1 MMSASLL
8 MPVGA
13 LLPQALNPWW
23 PAVIVAVL
31 LTTLCGWLRA
41 RRQAETA
48 KAVDLYRFLFENA
61 LEGIYE
67 NPVGGGF
74 RTVNPAM
81 VRILGYA
88 NAETL
93 LKITPEEVEKIY
105 VVPGRRAEFLGMV
118 ARNEV
123 VSGFESEIRRPDG
136 STRWISENVRVV
148 RDGAGRVVSIQGF
161 VTDITDR
168 RLAEAALRESEER
181 YRGLYLANPYPMWI
195 YDRETLRILSVNDAA
210 VALYGYTRAEFE
222 QMTLTDLRP
231 EREWEHVRSAVRSM
245 QTGPNQMGVFTH
257 RCKNGRELQVEV
269 TTLVFTFHGRE
280 QVLSIGND
288 LTEREQAR
296 LALHDS
302 EFRYR
307 LLFENSPLA
316 LVEFD
321 YRPVVEWMDGLR
333 ASGVADL
340 ATWADDHGAEFA
352 AAMRRV
358 PLIGINRAA
367 LRLLKSASMDETT
380 ANQERIMTD
389 SAWTLRRQSMLAV
402 WSGRNESEGEMKV
415 RAIDGTECHVHC
427 HWWVPTL
434 NDRSHFERTPAVIV
448 DLTATK
454 AAERA
459 LAEER
464 ERLAVTLRAMAEGVI
479 TTNRDGS
486 VLFIN
491 QAAIKLTGWTASAA
505 AGRPITEVCVLR
517 HARTG
522 APVATPVAAAI
533 ASGGVIDLPPQ
544 TQVLRRIGGRG
555 LVEGCCAPMLD
566 ATGRGIGAVLVL
578 RDVTER
584 SRMESEL
591 ERASKLESVGILAGG
606 IAHDFNNI
614 LAVVMGNLTLA
625 QLDPSTENAPLA
637 KWLQEAER
645 ATLRARDLTQ
655 QLLTFAKGGDPV
667 RTAVR
672 LPEVVRE
679 ATEFSLHGSTVR
691 GEFNTEA
698 DLWAAEVDR
707 SQIGQVVQNLV
718 INAMQ
723 AMKNGGIIRVS
734 LRNVE
739 LAPGGPVPLPAG
751 RYLELS
757 IADTGAGISPE
768 HLARIFEPYFT
779 TKEQGSGLG
788 LATVYSIIRK
798 HQGHVAV
805 ESEMGK
811 GTTFRIWLPAAKEA
825 PPAPPVGKSAMEPMT
840 GRVLFMDDEDPIRTM
855 VEVLLTRLGL
865 QVMTV
870 PDGTD
875 LIREFQA
882 ARTAGKA
889 FDVVIMDLTVPGGMG
904 GKEAMQELQKIDPDV
919 RAIVSSGYSG
929 DPVLANFRAHGFC
942 GIVPKPYR
950 LSDLANAVRTALKK

>member
-1 MMSASLL
+1 M
-8 MPVGA
+8 
-13 LLPQALNPWW
+13 LPGPLVQLAMNPWW
-23 PAVIVAVL
+23 PAGIVAVVAAITCGL
-31 LTTLCGWLRA
+31 LWT

-67 NPVGGGF
+67 NPIGGGF

-81 VRILGYA
+81 VRILGYES
-88 NAETL
+88 AEAL
-93 LKITPEEVEKIY
+93 LKITPEQVEQIY
-105 VVPGRRAEFLGMV
+105 VEPGRRADFLGL
-118 ARNEV
+118 
-123 VSGFESEIRRPDG
+123 VSRSDIVTGFESEIRRPDG

-148 RDGAGRVVSIQGF
+148 RDAAGRVAAIQGF

-195 YDRETLRILSVNDAA
+195 YDRETMRIISVNDAA
-210 VALYGYTRAEFE
+210 IAVYGYTRAEFE
-222 QMTLTDLRP
+222 QMTLPDLRP
-231 EREWEHVRSAVRSM
+231 EREWEHMRSAVRSM
-245 QTGPNQMGVFTH
+245 QAGPNQMGVFTH
-257 RCKNGRELQVEV
+257 RCKDGRELQVEV

-288 LTEREQAR
+288 LTEREQTRA
-296 LALHDS
+296 ALHDS
-302 EFRYR
+302 EFRYQ

-316 LVEFD
+316 LVEFN
-321 YRPVVEWMDGLR
+321 YRSTIEWMDGLR
-333 ASGVADL
+333 ASGVPDL
-340 ATWADDHGAEFA
+340 ATWADEHPQEFA

-367 LRLLKSASMDETT
+367 LRMLKASNSEEASAH
-380 ANQERIMTD
+380 QEFIMTD
-389 SAWTLRRQSMLAV
+389 SSWTLRRQTMLAI
-402 WSGRNESEGEMKV
+402 WSGRNESEGNMTV
-415 RAIDGTECHVHC
+415 RAIDGSELHVHS

-434 NDRSHFERTPAVIV
+434 NDRAHFERTPAIIV

-479 TTNRDGS
+479 TTDREGR
-486 VLFIN
+486 VVFIN

-505 AGRPITEVCVLR
+505 SGRPITEICVMR
-517 HARTG
+517 HARTDV
-522 APVATPVAAAI
+522 PVPTPVAAAI
-533 ASGGVIDLPPQ
+533 GGGGVIDLPPQ
-544 TQVLRRIGGRG
+544 TQVLRRVGGRS

-566 ATGRGIGAVLVL
+566 ATGRGTGAVLVL

-625 QLDPSTENAPLA
+625 QLDPSTENTPVA

-679 ATEFSLHGSTVR
+679 ATEFSLHGSAVR
-691 GEFNTEA
+691 AEFSTGAN
-698 DLWAAEVDR
+698 LWAADVDR

-734 LRNVE
+734 LRNVD
-739 LAPGGPVPLPAG
+739 LAADGPVPLPAG

-805 ESEMGK
+805 ESEVGK
-811 GTTFRIWLPAAKEA
+811 GTTFRIWLPAAKES

-840 GRVLFMDDEDPIRTM
+840 GKVLFMDDEDPIRTM
-855 VEVLLTRLGL
+855 VDVLLSRLGL
-865 QVMTV
+865 QVTTV
-870 PDGTD
+870 PDGSD
-875 LIREFQA
+875 LLREYQA
-882 ARTAGKA
+882 ARAAGQPY
-889 FDVVIMDLTVPGGMG
+889 DLVIMDLTVPGGMG
-904 GKEAMQELQKIDPDV
+904 GKEAMQELRKIEPEV

-950 LSDLANAVRTALKK
+950 LSDLANAVRNALKK